1 MKLLRWFVILLIV
14 FFGYRQYKERPLQP
28 PTGVIAANDPV
39 QNEVS
44 NGARFSKNNYQL
56 QTLAEFEIEARVLAK
71 ESYST
76 GRESDLSPLDLALG
90 WGSMSDSAVL
100 KQLSISQG
108 NRFYFYQWENT
119 PPRPPEE
126 IAEHSANMHLI
137 PSSAEI
143 EKQMKAVRVGQ
154 VVTIIGKLVEV
165 QASDGWRW
173 RSSLTRKDTG
183 NGACELIYVEG
194 IRIR

>member
-1 MKLLRWFVILLIV
+1 MKLLRWFVIFLIV

-39 QNEVS
+39 QNEVR
-44 NGARFSKNNYQL
+44 NGTRFSKNNYQL

-154 VVTIIGKLVEV
+154 VVKIIGKLVEV

>member
-14 FFGYRQYKERPLQP
+14 FFGYRQYKERPLQA

-154 VVTIIGKLVEV
+154 VVKIIGKLVEV

-183 NGACELIYVEG
+183 NGACELIYVEA
-194 IRIR
+194 ISVH

>member
-1 MKLLRWFVILLIV
+1 MKLLRWFVIFLIV

-39 QNEVS
+39 QNEVR
-44 NGARFSKNNYQL
+44 NGTRFSKNNYQL

-154 VVTIIGKLVEV
+154 VVKIIGKLVEV

-183 NGACELIYVEG
+183 NGACELIYVEA
-194 IRIR
+194 ISVH

>member
-154 VVTIIGKLVEV
+154 VVKIIGKLVEV

>member
-1 MKLLRWFVILLIV
+1 MKLLRWLVILLIV
-14 FFGYRQYKERPLQP
+14 FFGYRQFKDRPVHP
-28 PTGVIAANDPV
+28 SAGVIAANDPV
-39 QNEVS
+39 QVDVA

-76 GRESDLSPLDLALG
+76 GRESDLSPLDFALG
-90 WGSMSDSAVL
+90 WGVMSDSAVL

-108 NRFYFYQWENT
+108 NRFYYYQWENSA
-119 PPRPPEE
+119 PRPPEE
-126 IAEHSANMHLI
+126 IAQHSANMHLI
-137 PSSAEI
+137 PSSADI

-154 VVTIIGKLVEV
+154 VVKIVGKLVEA

-173 RSSLTRKDTG
+173 RSSLTRKDSG
-183 NGACELIYVEG
+183 NGACELIYVEA
-194 IRIR
+194 ISVH